1 MVSIQS
7 SNYLDQTRSY
17 GMIDILVD
25 TMHGFSIIFLCMGVF
40 KLYMFFVAEH
50 LDQNVYRH
58 SNIGLSGPHGS
69 QYSPKSATRAVMSPT
84 EPKRCAD

>member
-7 SNYLDQTRSY
+7 PNYLDQTRSY

-25 TMHGFSIIFLCMGVF
+25 TMHGVSIFL
-40 KLYMFFVAEH
+40 YMYGCFQTLHVFVAER